1 MTDFKNLFKIIFKRF
16 GIWILLL
23 SLLIAAMNGVQTKY
37 RLANDSI
44 QLKKAVN
51 EMSKDTGIKINND
64 RKISKD
70 YIKEADKIAL
80 INSIEP
86 TAMII
91 RPTWPTKFPAII
103 PVATLIMLVPNINN
117 SDFNI
122 VFPKLPIFN
131 NGERSEAEIINIFI
145 IRFIKNIPRPIINTI
160 MAFIQ
165 TSSLFFHGSIKLNS

>member
-70 YIKEADKIAL
+70 YIKEADKIAEKYASKYNIKSDDELNQMTEMNLWLTMKGKKRL
-80 INSIEP
+80 I
-86 TAMII
+86 
-91 RPTWPTKFPAII
+91 
-103 PVATLIMLVPNINN
+103 
-117 SDFNI
+117 
-122 VFPKLPIFN
+122 
-131 NGERSEAEIINIFI
+131 
-145 IRFIKNIPRPIINTI
+145 
-160 MAFIQ
+160 IQ
-165 TSSLFFHGSIKLNS
+165 DIGN